1 MRTRYSFIAPR
12 PKPFLSLFSKMW
24 VIFISLMSISMLIFN
39 LYIVYEVRFFK
50 TSMVDLT
57 EERKILEHKIDEDD
71 ERIGLILRQKALAEE
86 VSSNNTLLKD
96 SMKNL
101 FDLVPDQITLK
112 KVEMDRNSLVL
123 YGISPTQDTFN
134 FLLAAPLKSIF
145 HTSNTTFYL
154 TKAGWYNFV
163 SVNKILSEDGLGE

>member
-1 MRTRYSFIAPR
+1 MRYSFIAPR

-24 VIFISLMSISMLIFN
+24 IIFIVLMSGFMIIFN
-39 LYIVYEVRFFK
+39 FYLVYDISSFK
-50 TSMVDLT
+50 TGMVDLT
-57 EERKILEHKIDEDD
+57 KQREVLETKIDEDD
-71 ERIGLILRQKALAEE
+71 DAIGSILRQKALSEE
-86 VSSNNTLLKD
+86 IFSNNTLLKD

-112 KVEMDRNSLVL
+112 KVEMERNSLIL
-123 YGISPTQDTFN
+123 YGVSPTQDTFN

-154 TKAGWYNFV
+154 TKEGWYNFV
-163 SVNKILSEDGLGE
+163 SVNKILGEDGMSE